1 MQILLLMIGLLVA
14 SVLSA
19 GGFEAVESSIQATRV
34 SELISQIDQ
43 IESGMREYNIEN
55 CMLVGYSPNG
65 AAAPSCTNV
74 DYWPTQIS
82 SVQQAGFLPAN
93 FEGYSPLPVGGQT
106 EQIQIGGFAP
116 HYLLGFISVVLPSA
130 GLCDGV
136 QSHFTSSSCNGS
148 TLTVYVQRN
157 ENSGWNLANSGNIV
171 IPPGL

>member
-34 SELISQIDQ
+34 SELIAQIDQ

-55 CMLVGYSPNG
+55 CMLVGYLPNG
-65 AAAPSCTNV
+65 AAAPSCTTA
-74 DYWPTQIS
+74 DWPTNVS

-106 EQIQIGGFAP
+106 EPIQMGGVSP
-116 HYLLGFISVVLPSA
+116 YLGFVSVVLPSA
-130 GLCDGV
+130 GLCNGV

-148 TLTVYVQRN
+148 TLRVYVQRN
-157 ENSGWNLANSGNIV
+157 ENSGWNLANSGNIF

>member
-14 SVLSA
+14 SVLTA

-34 SELISQIDQ
+34 SELVSQIDQ
-43 IESGMREYNIEN
+43 IESGMREYDIKN
-55 CMLVGYSPNG
+55 CMLFGYTATG
-65 AAAPSCTNV
+65 AQTPSCTPA
-74 DYWPTQIS
+74 DWPTNFL

-106 EQIQIGGFAP
+106 EPIQIGGVSP
-116 HYLLGFISVVLPSA
+116 YLGFVSVVLPSS
-130 GLCDGV
+130 GLCVGV

-148 TLTVYVQRN
+148 TLTVYVPRN
-157 ENSGWNLANSGNIV
+157 ENSGWNLANSGNII